1 MDPRTDVCVLLPTLD
16 EARTIGEVVSGFVE
30 RGYEDVLVVDGG
42 STDGTRQI
50 AEEHGASVVV
60 QSGSGKGQAVRE
72 GVRET
77 DAPVVLMADGDGT
90 YDPADADAMLEPIV
104 EGRAEHVIGD
114 RFHGIESGAMPRLN
128 RVGNRLVNRAFAF
141 VHGRDLADILSG
153 YRAFTRSSFERL
165 RLTADGFGIETEMAV
180 ECVKHGVATD
190 VVGVSYA
197 PRPADSETNLRP
209 LRDGARI
216 YLTLFRLAKTNN
228 PLFYFGSVGT
238 AALLVGLGIGAFVAY
253 DWFVNSVSHEALA
266 VVGASGVI
274 LGVQLLMFG
283 VLSDVIVAVNREQT
297 RRLEELARRIDDGR
311 RDPGGRSGGDPA
323 RPPRAGG
330 RPDGDVRPGNE
341 GGENRPGGSDE
352 DATAGDGE
360 GKVKAE
366 GEGDGDEDVA
376 GNGEEGGVESDREI
390 SP

>member
-16 EARTIGEVVSGFVE
+16 EARTIGEVVSGFTE
-30 RGYEDVLVVDGG
+30 RGYENVLVVDGG
-42 STDGTRQI
+42 STDGTRRI
-50 AEEHGASVVV
+50 AEEHGARVLV

-72 GVRET
+72 GVREA

-90 YDPADADAMLEPIV
+90 YDPADADAMLEPIA

-114 RFHGIESGAMPRLN
+114 RFQGMEPGAMPRLN
-128 RVGNRLVNRAFAF
+128 RLGNRLVNRAFAF
-141 VHGRDLADILSG
+141 IHGRNLADILSG

-180 ECVKHGVATD
+180 ECVKHGVATE
-190 VVGVSYA
+190 VVGVRYA
-197 PRPADSETNLRP
+197 PRPADSDTNLRP
-209 LRDGARI
+209 VRDGARI

-238 AALLVGLGIGAFVAY
+238 AALLAGLTIGAYVGY
-253 DWFVNSVSHEALA
+253 EWFIREPPVSHEALA

-297 RRLEELARRIDDGR
+297 RRIEELTRRLEGDQRATDE
-311 RDPGGRSGGDPA
+311 RSAGGDD
-323 RPPRAGG
+323 RWTGG
-330 RPDGDVRPGNE
+330 ATDAA
-341 GGENRPGGSDE
+341 
-352 DATAGDGE
+352 DATGTTGAADATEGDGE
-360 GKVKAE
+360 GTRE
-366 GEGDGDEDVA
+366 SETRDDA
-376 GNGEEGGVESDREI
+376 GPVESDPEVG
-390 SP
+390 P

>member
-16 EARTIGEVVSGFVE
+16 EARTIGEVVGGFTE
-30 RGYEDVLVVDGG
+30 RGYENVLVVDGG
-42 STDGTRQI
+42 STDGTRRI
-50 AEEHGASVVV
+50 AEEHGARVLV

-90 YDPADADAMLEPIV
+90 YDPADADAMLEPIL
-104 EGRAEHVIGD
+104 EGRADHVIGD
-114 RFHGIESGAMPRLN
+114 RFHGIEPGAMPRLN
-128 RVGNRLVNRAFAF
+128 RFGNRLVNRAFAF
-141 VHGRDLADILSG
+141 IHGRDLVDILSG

-165 RLTADGFGIETEMAV
+165 GLTADGFGIETEMAV
-180 ECVKHGVATD
+180 ECVKHGVSTE

-197 PRPADSETNLRP
+197 ARPADSKTNLRP
-209 LRDGARI
+209 VRDGARI

-228 PLFYFGSVGT
+228 PLVYFGSVAT
-238 AALLVGLGIGAFVAY
+238 AALLLGLGIGAFVAY

-297 RRLEELARRIDDGR
+297 RRLEELARRLDGDR
-311 RDPGGRSGGDPA
+311 RDGGDRFDGPAGVDGPAADGEAQEGDGGRDGAGGD
-323 RPPRAGG
+323 G
-330 RPDGDVRPGNE
+330 
-341 GGENRPGGSDE
+341 GGSD
-352 DATAGDGE
+352 TGTG
-360 GKVKAE
+360 AE
-366 GEGDGDEDVA
+366 P
-376 GNGEEGGVESDREI
+376 VESDGGVG
-390 SP
+390 P

>member
-1 MDPRTDVCVLLPTLD
+1 MAGERGVMDPGTDVCVLLPTLD

-30 RGYEDVLVVDGG
+30 RGYENVLVVDGG

-50 AEEHGASVVV
+50 AEEHGARVLV

-72 GVRET
+72 GVRAT

-90 YDPADADAMLEPIV
+90 YDPADADAMLEPIRA
-104 EGRAEHVIGD
+104 GRAEHVIGD
-114 RFHGIESGAMPRLN
+114 RFQGIEPGAMPRLN
-128 RVGNRLVNRAFAF
+128 RFGNRLVNRAFAF
-141 VHGRDLADILSG
+141 IHGRNLADILSG

-180 ECVKHGVATD
+180 ECVKHGVQTE
-190 VVGVSYA
+190 VVGVSYGS
-197 PRPADSETNLRP
+197 RPADSDTNLRP
-209 LRDGARI
+209 VRDGARI

-253 DWFVNSVSHEALA
+253 DWFVNSISHEALA

-297 RRLEELARRIDDGR
+297 RRFEELTGRLDEGRGTSPSPTDDAREDWERDGDAGDDTAERGG
-311 RDPGGRSGGDPA
+311 DGGTAGRSGG
-323 RPPRAGG
+323 R
-330 RPDGDVRPGNE
+330 VE
-341 GGENRPGGSDE
+341 GGG
-352 DATAGDGE
+352 DATGAP
-360 GKVKAE
+360 AE
-366 GEGDGDEDVA
+366 GPAESDDDG
-376 GNGEEGGVESDREI
+376 GTVESDPEVG
-390 SP
+390 P

>member
-16 EARTIGEVVSGFVE
+16 EARTVGEVVSGFVE
-30 RGYEDVLVVDGG
+30 RGYENVLVVDGG
-42 STDGTRQI
+42 STDGTRRI
-50 AEEHGASVVV
+50 AEEHGARVLV

-72 GVRET
+72 GVREA

-90 YDPADADAMLEPIV
+90 YAPADADAMLEPIL

-114 RFHGIESGAMPRLN
+114 RFHGIEPGAMPRLN
-128 RVGNRLVNRAFAF
+128 RLGNRLVNRAFAF
-141 VHGRDLADILSG
+141 IHGRDLVDILSG
-153 YRAFTRSSFERL
+153 YRAFTRDSFERL

-180 ECVKHGVATD
+180 ECVKHGISTE

-197 PRPADSETNLRP
+197 ARPADSETNLRP
-209 LRDGARI
+209 VRDGARI

-266 VVGASGVI
+266 IVGASGVI

-297 RRLEELARRIDDGR
+297 RRLEELARRLDDER
-311 RDPGGRSGGDPA
+311 RGANERLGDDSA
-323 RPPRAGG
+323 PPSTGVDRAGG
-330 RPDGDVRPGNE
+330 
-341 GGENRPGGSDE
+341 GG
-352 DATAGDGE
+352 
-360 GKVKAE
+360 
-366 GEGDGDEDVA
+366 GDEV
-376 GNGEEGGVESDREI
+376 GESGDDDSRTEPVESDHEV
-390 SP
+390 SQ